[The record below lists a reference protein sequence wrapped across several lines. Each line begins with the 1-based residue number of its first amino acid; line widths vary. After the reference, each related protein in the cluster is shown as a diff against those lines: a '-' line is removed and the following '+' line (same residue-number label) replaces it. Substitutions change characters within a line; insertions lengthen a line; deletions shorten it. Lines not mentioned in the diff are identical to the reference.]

1 MDFLLF
7 YMQLLGNLHTCKGD
21 IHYPSFRMEYIPGV
35 VKLSTGGKDIQIWIF
50 HISTYN
56 ISYHIFT
63 CVDYLYY
70 PHLYMKYFSCVE
82 KFQQGDRHP
91 SKDFLQIYI

>member
-7 YMQLLGNLHTCKGD
+7 HMQLLGHIHTCKGD
-21 IHYPSFRMEYIPGV
+21 IYYPSFHIEYIPGV
-35 VKLSTGGKDIQIWIF
+35 VKLSTEGKDILIRIF
-50 HISTYN
+50 YNSTSN

-82 KFQQGDRHP
+82 KFQQGDNHP
-91 SKDFLQIYI
+91 CKDFLKIYI